1 MLLPINLSL
10 EEMTQTY
17 WRLSRVWNGRS
28 DELIETGIALV
39 LCNDMVYGMN
49 PVRPIVRV
57 SKQLRDEIVID
68 ERKPRLADAKVLNI
82 TKV

>member
-1 MLLPINLSL
+1 MQSQNTLGL

-17 WRLSRVWNGRS
+17 WRLSRVWNGHS
-28 DELIETGIALV
+28 AELIETGIALL
-39 LCNDMVYGMN
+39 LCNDMVYSVN

-68 ERKPRLADAKVLNI
+68 ARPQRSETAKVLQLR
-82 TKV
+82 KA